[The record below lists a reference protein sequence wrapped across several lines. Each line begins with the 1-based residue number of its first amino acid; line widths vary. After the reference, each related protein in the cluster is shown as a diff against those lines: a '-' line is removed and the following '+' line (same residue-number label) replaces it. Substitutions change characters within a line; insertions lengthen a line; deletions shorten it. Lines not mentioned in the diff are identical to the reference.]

1 MPFTPTLDE
10 HPTPDQIREQLLGAG
25 EYLGGIQ
32 RTALADR
39 PEGWQADAESAIDA
53 INHLD
58 PMLAAYERSAP
69 RVTPTMPPIAGLA
82 MPAEDRTAGEQ
93 FIRSAAFA
101 DRASHNGLVNAVPV
115 SGLIERAL
123 TIPTSGTFGPV
134 AAPVLPRMPDA
145 TTMRGL
151 VTVVGT
157 GLNSVPYFQMP
168 TRFTDELGANVVAQG
183 QLKPEVTINPVQV
196 DAPTR
201 WIAGWIPVPR
211 EVLDD
216 EATVRG
222 WIDGVLGNLV
232 LTREM
237 DQILNGTGTAPQLR
251 GIRNTVGIR
260 TQAAIVQSAGPPVVT
275 DRLATIGLA
284 MGQVELEEVG
294 GATGVVMH
302 PTTFWT
308 LVTTRQANRVDVSA
322 GEAILDP
329 NSVNASVPP
338 GLWGTP
344 VIRTRRI
351 PVDRALAGVFNTDIL
366 WERQQVIIRVDE
378 YTLMTTNVVRILAEE
393 RVAFGVPFPGA
404 HCEATLA

>member
-10 HPTPDQIREQLLGAG
+10 HPTPDQLREQLLGAG

-32 RTALADR
+32 RTAEADR
-39 PEGWQADAESAIDA
+39 PEGWQADAQSAISV
-53 INHLD
+53 IEMLD
-58 PMLAAYERSAP
+58 PMLSAYERSAP
-69 RVTPTMPPIAGLA
+69 RVTPSLPPIAGLA
-82 MPAEDRTAGEQ
+82 MPAEDQTAGEQ
-93 FIRSAAFA
+93 FVRSANYAG
-101 DRASHNGLVNAVPV
+101 RQNGLVNPVPV

-123 TIPTSGTFGPV
+123 TIPASGSYGPV

-145 TTMRGL
+145 MTMRGL
-151 VTVVGT
+151 VTVVST
-157 GLNSVPYFQMP
+157 GLNSVPYFRMP
-168 TRFTDELGANVVAQG
+168 TRFTDELGATVVAQG
-183 QLKPEVTINPVQV
+183 ALKPEATINPVQV

-211 EVLDD
+211 EILDD

-237 DQILNGTGTAPQLR
+237 DQILNGTGVAPQLT

-260 TQAAIVQSAGPPVVT
+260 TQALVIGDV
-275 DRLATIGLA
+275 LATVGKAI
-284 MGQVELEEVG
+284 GQVELEEVG

-302 PTTFWT
+302 PTTFWS

-322 GEAILDP
+322 GEAIMDP
-329 NSVNASVPP
+329 NSVNASAPP

-351 PVDRALAGVFNTDIL
+351 PVDRALAGVFSTDIL
-366 WERQQVIIRVDE
+366 WERQQVVIRVDE